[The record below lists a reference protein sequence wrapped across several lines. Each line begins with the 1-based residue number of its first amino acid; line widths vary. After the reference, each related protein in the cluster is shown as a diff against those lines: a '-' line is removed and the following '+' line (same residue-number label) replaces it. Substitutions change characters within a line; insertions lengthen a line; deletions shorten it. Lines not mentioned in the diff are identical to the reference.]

1 MPGETGA
8 TVVTN
13 SCGFLF
19 FPREAAGALK
29 HPAFPTPSLG
39 EGTMDNSGRSCRGN
53 ADVCR
58 LPDPVIPGRIK
69 DANPESMVPQQ
80 CWHKWIPGLRRTAH
94 PGMTAKP
101 FDR

>member
-13 SCGFLF
+13 SCGFYF
-19 FPREAAGALK
+19 SPREAAGALK

-39 EGTMDNSGRSCRGN
+39 EGYVDNSGVTRRGDVRVCLNVIARSDSDEAIQSFFPVAVWIASLALAMTVRGLV
-53 ADVCR
+53 ASW
-58 LPDPVIPGRIK
+58 L
-69 DANPESMVPQQ
+69 
-80 CWHKWIPGLRRTAH
+80 
-94 PGMTAKP
+94 